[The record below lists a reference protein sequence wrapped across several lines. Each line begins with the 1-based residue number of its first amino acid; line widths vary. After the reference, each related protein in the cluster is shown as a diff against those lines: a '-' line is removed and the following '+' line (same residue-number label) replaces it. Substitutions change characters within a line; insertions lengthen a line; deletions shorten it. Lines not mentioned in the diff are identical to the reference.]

1 MISLLFFTRSSLAE
15 QDLSGRAGRNLAV
28 RGESRGHQWG
38 GKWPPMGSLSWPPS
52 LTLQAGDILIGRLNG
67 PAHISTQTG
76 DLNITETTSGTV
88 ELRTESGDITARSL

>member
-1 MISLLFFTRSSLAE
+1 
-15 QDLSGRAGRNLAV
+15 
-28 RGESRGHQWG
+28 
-38 GKWPPMGSLSWPPS
+38 MGSLSWPPS